1 MVIPV
6 DALSFQLYSARFLE
20 PLEKQIEL
28 LAGLGYRVVEPYGG
42 LFAQPD
48 RLKQALA
55 RHGLKARSA
64 HVGLDRLRADAGAT
78 ARLCR
83 DLGIELVFVP
93 APPQNER
100 QKDAA
105 GWKSTAAELH
115 EIGKAVTG
123 EGMRFGWHNHDFEFR
138 PTETGARPIDL
149 LLEGAPDLLW
159 EPDLAW
165 IVRGG
170 ADPLAALQRYA
181 GRIPA
186 CHVKDIAPK
195 GEAVDEDG
203 WADVGYGTL
212 DWTRLLPAMRQ
223 AGATLFVLEHDKP
236 ADVARFARRSRD
248 TILTWN

>member
-1 MVIPV
+1 MIAA

-20 PLEKQIEL
+20 PLEKQTEL

-42 LFAQPD
+42 LFAAPE

-64 HVGLDRLRADAGAT
+64 HVGLDRLRGDAKAT

-83 DLGIELVFVP
+83 DLGIEFIFVP
-93 APPQNER
+93 APPQGER
-100 QKDAA
+100 QKDTA
-105 GWKSTAAELH
+105 GWRAFARELD
-115 EIGKAVTG
+115 EIGKAVNG
-123 EGMRFGWHNHDFEFR
+123 EGVRFGWHNHDFEFR
-138 PTETGARPIDL
+138 ATETGDRPIDL
-149 LLEGAPDLLW
+149 LLEGAPNMLW

-170 ADPLAALQRYA
+170 GDPVAALERYA

-186 CHVKDIAPK
+186 CHVKDIAPA
-195 GEAVDEDG
+195 GEAKDEDG

-212 DWTRLLPAMRQ
+212 DWSRLLPAMRR

-236 ADVARFARRSRD
+236 SDVARFARRSRD
-248 TILTWN
+248 TIRNWN